1 MKLVIFP
8 GGGSPDNG
16 HYRKV
21 YELLADR
28 AIAYGYTDV
37 DILRWPGHADASG
50 CDPGSRLT
58 LDGALKVAYEKLHQL
73 ESTGQPYRILGRS
86 FGTIVAAQVT
96 TTLGLTGLENLVL
109 WGPPPHWLGWKLC
122 LRGLGAMKEKF
133 KDKGT
138 YMDESYYHSLVPF
151 ESLLTEVRTPTVIAT
166 GTEDPYSP
174 PSFLAY
180 LMSLAVGNPMISFR
194 PPVNGARHEVTTESG
209 DHVVHAYCETVLA

>member
-8 GGGSPDNG
+8 GGGSPDND

-21 YELLADR
+21 YELLAER

-50 CDPGSRLT
+50 RDPGSCLT
-58 LDGALKVAYEKLHQL
+58 LDGALEIANEKLDQL
-73 ESTGQPYRILGRS
+73 ESTGRPYRILGRS
-86 FGTIVAAQVT
+86 FGTIVAALVT
-96 TTLGLTGLENLVL
+96 TTLGLPSLQNLTL

-122 LRGLGAMKEKF
+122 LRELGTMKERF
-133 KDKGT
+133 NDKGT
-138 YMDESYYHSLVPF
+138 YMDESYFHSLVPF
-151 ESLLTEVRTPTVIAT
+151 ESMLTEVSTPTVIAT

-194 PPVNGARHEVTTESG
+194 PPVSGACHEVTIESG
-209 DHVVHAYCETVLA
+209 DRVVRAYCETVLA